1 MQFKYI
7 LYLLFLILFACE
19 HHSKNINIKNK
30 PEHKKTVV
38 QKDNIT
44 VVQKDNIKVSSDKN
58 EKKEIINIVY
68 SNKGFAFIYD
78 EDVDNLLESN
88 LDNTSLNILSPNLP
102 KGTPVRIT
110 NIINGKSLMTI
121 VKNKT
126 VLPAFYNSVITKRI
140 AIELSINPNEPYVYI
155 ETINSNNLYVANDV
169 KTFDEEKEV
178 ANKAPVDDILV
189 QSISLETEIKESKTN
204 NFVTNFNYIIKFADF
219 YFEDSAI
226 MLKNRLIE
234 EHNIENILIKKLSQ
248 NNFRVYKGP
257 YKDFEKLKKGFHNI
271 DNLDFDSIEIIKL

>member
-7 LYLLFLILFACE
+7 FYLLILTLFACE
-19 HHSKNINIKNK
+19 HNSKNINIKNK
-30 PEHKKTVV
+30 PVDIKKVV
-38 QKDNIT
+38 KKDKI
-44 VVQKDNIKVSSDKN
+44 IVSSEKN

-68 SNKGFAFIYD
+68 SNKGFALIYD
-78 EDVDNLLESN
+78 EDADNSLENN
-88 LDNTSLNILSPNLP
+88 LDNTSLNILSPNFP
-102 KGTPVRIT
+102 NGTPVSLT
-110 NIINGKSLMTI
+110 NIINRKSLTTI

-140 AIELSINPNEPYVYI
+140 VNELSINPDEPYVYI

-178 ANKAPVDDILV
+178 ANKAPVDDIMV
-189 QSISLETEIKESKTN
+189 KSISLETEIKESKTN
-204 NFVTNFNYIIKFADF
+204 DFVTNFNYIIKFADF

-226 MLKNRLIE
+226 MLKNRLFE
-234 EHNIENILIKKLSQ
+234 DYNIENILIKKLSQ

-257 YKDFEKLKKGFHNI
+257 YNDFEKLKKGFHNI
-271 DNLDFDSIEIIKL
+271 ENLDFDSIEIIKL

>member
-7 LYLLFLILFACE
+7 LYLLFLTLFACE

-30 PEHKKTVV
+30 PEDKKTVV
-38 QKDNIT
+38 QKD
-44 VVQKDNIKVSSDKN
+44 KIKVSSDKN

-68 SNKGFAFIYD
+68 SNKGFAMIYD
-78 EDVDNLLESN
+78 EDVDNSPDSN

-102 KGTPVRIT
+102 SGTPVRIT
-110 NIINGKSLMTI
+110 NMINGKSLMTI

-126 VLPAFYNSVITKRI
+126 VLPAFFNSVITKRI
-140 AIELSINPNEPYVYI
+140 VSELSINPNEPYVHV
-155 ETINSNNLYVANDV
+155 ETINSKNLYIANDV

-178 ANKAPVDDILV
+178 ANKAPVDDIMV
-189 QSISLETEIKESKTN
+189 QSISLETEIKESETN
-204 NFVTNFNYIIKFADF
+204 DFVSNFNYIIKFADF

-226 MLKNRLIE
+226 MLKNRLFE
-234 EHNIENILIKKLSQ
+234 EYNIENILIKKLSQ

-271 DNLDFDSIEIIKL
+271 ENLDFDSIEIIKL

>member
-7 LYLLFLILFACE
+7 LYLLFLTLFACE

-30 PEHKKTVV
+30 PEDKKTVV
-38 QKDNIT
+38 QKD
-44 VVQKDNIKVSSDKN
+44 KIKVSSDKN

-68 SNKGFAFIYD
+68 SNKGFALIYD
-78 EDVDNLLESN
+78 EDKDNSLENN
-88 LDNTSLNILSPNLP
+88 LDNTSLSILSPNLP
-102 KGTPVRIT
+102 NGTPVRIT
-110 NIINGKSLMTI
+110 NIINGKSLRTI

-126 VLPAFYNSVITKRI
+126 VLPIFYNSVITKRI
-140 AIELSINPNEPYVYI
+140 VSELSINPNEPYVYI
-155 ETINSNNLYVANDV
+155 ETINSTDLYVANDV

-178 ANKAPVDDILV
+178 ANKAPVDDIMV
-189 QSISLETEIKESKTN
+189 QSISLETKVKESKIN

-226 MLKNRLIE
+226 MLKNRLFE
-234 EHNIENILIKKLSQ
+234 EYNIENILIKKLSQ

-271 DNLDFDSIEIIKL
+271 ENLDFDSIEIIKL

>member
-7 LYLLFLILFACE
+7 LYLLFLSLFACE

-30 PEHKKTVV
+30 PEDKKTVV
-38 QKDNIT
+38 QKD
-44 VVQKDNIKVSSDKN
+44 KIKMSSDKN
-58 EKKEIINIVY
+58 KKKEIINIVY
-68 SNKGFAFIYD
+68 SNKGFALIYD
-78 EDVDNLLESN
+78 EDADNSLENN
-88 LDNTSLNILSPNLP
+88 LDNKSLNILSPNLP
-102 KGTPVRIT
+102 NGTPVRIT
-110 NIINGKSLMTI
+110 NIINGKSLMTT

-140 AIELSINPNEPYVYI
+140 VGELSINPDEPYVFI

-189 QSISLETEIKESKTN
+189 QSISLETEVKESKTN
-204 NFVTNFNYIIKFADF
+204 DFVTNFNYIIKFADF

-226 MLKNRLIE
+226 MLKNRLFH
-234 EHNIENILIKKLSQ
+234 EHKIENILIKKLSQ

-271 DNLDFDSIEIIKL
+271 ENLDFDSIEIIKL

>member
-7 LYLLFLILFACE
+7 LYFLFLTLFACE

-30 PEHKKTVV
+30 PEDKKTVV
-38 QKDNIT
+38 QKD
-44 VVQKDNIKVSSDKN
+44 KIKVSSDKN

-68 SNKGFAFIYD
+68 SNKGFALIYN
-78 EDVDNLLESN
+78 EDVNNSLEIN

-102 KGTPVRIT
+102 NGTPVRIT
-110 NIINGKSLMTI
+110 NIINGKSLMTV

-140 AIELSINPNEPYVYI
+140 ASELSINPNEPYVYI

-178 ANKAPVDDILV
+178 ANKAPVDDIIV
-189 QSISLETEIKESKTN
+189 QSISLETEIKESKTYS
-204 NFVTNFNYIIKFADF
+204 FVTNFNYIIKFADF

-226 MLKNRLIE
+226 MLKNRLFE
-234 EHNIENILIKKLSQ
+234 EHNIKNILIKKLSQ

-271 DNLDFDSIEIIKL
+271 ENLDFDSIEIIKL